1 MVNVSESVINPVILN
16 MPKMLTGMHQ
26 KVRGRSRDYEILGRG
41 QKLIGK
47 EPTPKLPLSL
57 ARNTVSPHSRLQGQA
72 DHKESR

>member
-1 MVNVSESVINPVILN
+1 MVNE
-16 MPKMLTGMHQ
+16 
-26 KVRGRSRDYEILGRG
+26 RSRDYEILGRG